1 MRLDDRDGTGGR
13 SSVLVAGAAQ
23 RHARSERYES
33 TTQLQTNPAPGFD
46 ERNPRYQLC
55 PGDVLDLRFEFTPEF
70 NQSKIAVQ
78 PDGFATLSGVGD
90 VHVAGLTVPELTKTL
105 ESTYSKILA
114 KPVITVMLRDFNKPY
129 FIATGQVGKPGKYD
143 LRANTTLIEAIGIA
157 GGLNDTSKHSSV
169 WVFHRL
175 PDGTVQRK
183 RVNVKQ
189 MLAAGNLREDVH
201 LQPGDTI
208 FIPQNTASKIKA
220 FISPSSERPLFLA
233 SRSANQGVANARQ
246 GLNTY
251 CNCRAAGCEVHP
263 RILLAIAVPSPPV
276 DDDHV
281 LSRCFCRS
289 RPQCSCC
296 RATTFQKPRY
306 WCRGSASIP

>member
-1 MRLDDRDGTGGR
+1 MRR
-13 SSVLVAGAAQ
+13 SGQLAMALLETRHGYSKMKSRCGLMIVMVLVAVPLCWSQEQRKDTPAPSAMKAQLAGA
-23 RHARSERYES
+23 
-33 TTQLQTNPAPGFD
+33 NPAPGFD

-78 PDGFATLSGVGD
+78 PDGFANLSGVGD

-114 KPVITVMLRDFNKPY
+114 KPVITVVLRDFNKPY

-157 GGLNDTSKHSSV
+157 GGFNDTSKHSSV

-189 MLAAGNLREDVH
+189 MLAEGNLAEDVH
-201 LQPGDTI
+201 LQAGDTI
-208 FIPQNTASKIKA
+208 FIPQNTASKIRA
-220 FISPSSERPLFLA
+220 FVQPSLGA
-233 SRSANQGVANARQ
+233 TV
-246 GLNTY
+246 
-251 CNCRAAGCEVHP
+251 
-263 RILLAIAVPSPPV
+263 IPS
-276 DDDHV
+276 
-281 LSRCFCRS
+281 
-289 RPQCSCC
+289 
-296 RATTFQKPRY
+296 KP
-306 WCRGSASIP
+306 